1 MFANR
6 ALPEMPSIFGAFA
19 VQRRSNGKVDLLEL
33 EFPLSTS
40 PSGTRSIGEAVV
52 TTRFE
57 GLTGMFM
64 YHHSRGDCLPEDLT
78 RRVHP
83 DMADTALLP
92 GIDDVFDA
100 ARKKSKSCGEEVG
113 GAIDVAVI
121 DSGGFRW
128 IRRKPITL

>member
-6 ALPEMPSIFGAFA
+6 ALPDMPSIFSAFA
-19 VQRRSNGKVDLLEL
+19 VQRSSNGKVDLLEL
-33 EFPLSTS
+33 DFPLSIAS
-40 PSGTRSIGEAVV
+40 SGARSIGEPML
-52 TTRFE
+52 TTQFE
-57 GLTGMFM
+57 GVTGMFI

-83 DMADTALLP
+83 DMADTALLA
-92 GIDDVFDA
+92 GIDNVFDA
-100 ARKKSKSCGEEVG
+100 ARKKSKSCGDEVG

-128 IRRKPITL
+128 LRRKPIPL